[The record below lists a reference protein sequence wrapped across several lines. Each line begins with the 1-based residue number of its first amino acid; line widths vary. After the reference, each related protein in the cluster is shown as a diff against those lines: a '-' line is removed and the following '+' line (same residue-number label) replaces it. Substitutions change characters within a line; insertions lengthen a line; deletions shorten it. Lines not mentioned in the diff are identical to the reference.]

1 MKKEFENIEQLFKDS
16 FENYEANVDASVWNN
31 IQQSINSPA
40 SSAASSSSAGNA
52 GGFAAKSAFFKI
64 TAATIT
70 SAVVV
75 TSSVL
80 IYNVFK
86 DEPINTNEVAENQ
99 VTTENLAP
107 QIIEEKA
114 TETSLTTENNT
125 TENESN
131 VVTPQQNEVKD
142 KELISNE
149 KNNISNTI
157 NNNNT
162 TETTTTPTNTVVEN
176 NKETQTQSTVVT
188 NTNTNTPPTQPS
200 TTNTPKV
207 DVLANVSLKASTKK
221 GDAPLYVEFNV
232 VGEAADYQ
240 WNVDGTTKSGENM
253 YHTFDNPGKYEV
265 LLTVKDKYGKT
276 KTITENIEV
285 LSLVKSSISDIQNIF
300 TPNGD
305 GANDILKVEGENIKE
320 FKAVVYN
327 QNGTVV
333 FEWNTI
339 SGFWDGKDMN
349 NQSVPDGTYFLVV
362 NALGEDNQPYEFKK
376 SVTLRK

>member
-1 MKKEFENIEQLFKDS
+1 MKKEFENIEQLFKDT

-52 GGFAAKSAFFKI
+52 GGFVAKSAFFKI
-64 TAATIT
+64 AAATIT

-80 IYNVFK
+80 IYNAFK
-86 DEPINTNEVAENQ
+86 DEPAKNNKIAENQ
-99 VTTENLAP
+99 VITENSAP
-107 QIIEEKA
+107 KIIEETA
-114 TETSLTTENNT
+114 TERSLTTENKT
-125 TENESN
+125 TENGSN
-131 VVTPQQNEVKD
+131 VVTPQQTEVEDKD
-142 KELISNE
+142 LTSNE
-149 KNNISNTI
+149 KNNSSNTV

-162 TETTTTPTNTVVEN
+162 TETTTTPSNTVVEN
-176 NKETQTQSTVVT
+176 NKETQTQQSMVVT
-188 NTNTNTPPTQPS
+188 NDNTLPTQSS
-200 TTNTPKV
+200 TINTPKV
-207 DVLANVSLKASTKK
+207 DVLANVKLKASTKK

-240 WNVDGTTKSGENM
+240 WYVDGITKSGENV

-265 LLTVKDKYGKT
+265 LLTVKDKQGKT

-305 GANDILKVEGENIKE
+305 GKNDILLIEGENIKE

-327 QNGTVV
+327 QNGTVI

-349 NQSVPDGTYFLVV
+349 NQPVPDGTYFLVI
-362 NALGEDNQPYEFKK
+362 NALGEDNKPYEFKQ

>member
-1 MKKEFENIEQLFKDS
+1 MKKEFENIEQLFKDT
-16 FENYEANVDASVWNN
+16 FENYDANVDASVWNN

-40 SSAASSSSAGNA
+40 SSAASSSSAGNL

-64 TAATIT
+64 AAATIT

-80 IYNVFK
+80 IYNAFK

-99 VTTENLAP
+99 VITENSAP
-107 QIIEEKA
+107 QIIEETA
-114 TETSLTTENNT
+114 TETPLTTENNT

-131 VVTPQQNEVKD
+131 VVTPQQNEVED
-142 KELISNE
+142 KEFTSTE
-149 KNNISNTI
+149 KNNSSNTV

-188 NTNTNTPPTQPS
+188 NTNTPPTQPS

-207 DVLANVSLKASTKK
+207 DVLANVTLKASTKK

-240 WNVDGTTKSGENM
+240 WNVDGTTKSGENV

-265 LLTVKDKYGKT
+265 LLTVKDKQGKT

-349 NQSVPDGTYFLVV
+349 NQPVPDGTYFLVV

-376 SVTLRK
+376 SITLRK

>member
-52 GGFAAKSAFFKI
+52 GGFVAKSAFFKI
-64 TAATIT
+64 AAATIT

-80 IYNVFK
+80 IYNAFK
-86 DEPINTNEVAENQ
+86 EEPINTNEVAENQ
-99 VTTENLAP
+99 VITENSAP
-107 QIIEEKA
+107 QIIEETA
-114 TETSLTTENNT
+114 TEIPLTTENNT
-125 TENESN
+125 TENKSN
-131 VVTPQQNEVKD
+131 LITPQQNEVEEKD
-142 KELISNE
+142 LTSTE
-149 KNNISNTI
+149 KNNTNNTV

-162 TETTTTPTNTVVEN
+162 TETTTTPSNTVVEN

-188 NTNTNTPPTQPS
+188 TTNTPPTQTS

-207 DVLANVSLKASTKK
+207 DVLSNVSLKASTKK
-221 GDAPLYVEFNV
+221 GDAPLYVEFNAN
-232 VGEAADYQ
+232 GEAAEYE
-240 WNVDGTTKSGENM
+240 WEIDGTTKSGENV

-265 LLTVKDKYGKT
+265 LLTVKDKQGKT

-305 GANDILKVEGENIKE
+305 GKNDILLIEGENIKE
-320 FKAVVYN
+320 FKATVYN

-349 NQSVPDGTYFLVV
+349 NQPVADGTYFLVV
-362 NALGEDNQPYEFKK
+362 NALGEDNKPYEFKQ

>member
-52 GGFAAKSAFFKI
+52 GGFVAKSAFFKI
-64 TAATIT
+64 AAATIT

-80 IYNVFK
+80 IYNAFK
-86 DEPINTNEVAENQ
+86 EEPINTNEVAENQ
-99 VTTENLAP
+99 VITENSAP
-107 QIIEEKA
+107 QIIEETA
-114 TETSLTTENNT
+114 TEIPLTTENNT
-125 TENESN
+125 TENKSN
-131 VVTPQQNEVKD
+131 LITPQQNEVEEKD
-142 KELISNE
+142 LTSTE
-149 KNNISNTI
+149 KNNTNNTV

-162 TETTTTPTNTVVEN
+162 TATTTTSSNTVVEN

-188 NTNTNTPPTQPS
+188 TTNTPPTQPS

-221 GDAPLYVEFNV
+221 GDAPLYVEFNAN
-232 VGEAADYQ
+232 GEAAEYE
-240 WNVDGTTKSGENM
+240 WKIDGTTKSGENV

-265 LLTVKDKYGKT
+265 LLTVKDKQGKT

-305 GANDILKVEGENIKE
+305 GKNDILLIEGENIKE
-320 FKAVVYN
+320 FKATVYN

-349 NQSVPDGTYFLVV
+349 NQPVADGTYFLVV
-362 NALGEDNQPYEFKK
+362 NALGEDSKPYEFKQ

>member
-40 SSAASSSSAGNA
+40 SSAASSSSAGNT

-64 TAATIT
+64 AAATIT

-86 DEPINTNEVAENQ
+86 DELSSNNEITENQ
-99 VTTENLAP
+99 VLTENLAP
-107 QIIEEKA
+107 KIIEEIA
-114 TETSLTTENNT
+114 TPLK
-125 TENESN
+125 TENELIN
-131 VVTPQQNEVKD
+131 NEKEPVTHQSTEVKP
-142 KELISNE
+142 KNIISTE
-149 KNNISNTI
+149 KNITTNTVS
-157 NNNNT
+157 NNNT
-162 TETTTTPTNTVVEN
+162 IETSTTPVNTVVEN
-176 NKETQTQSTVVT
+176 NKETQPQNTVVT
-188 NTNTNTPPTQPS
+188 NTNTPQTEPS
-200 TTNTPKV
+200 KTNSPKV
-207 DVLANVSLKASTKK
+207 DVLANVKLKTSSKK

-232 VGEAADYQ
+232 VGEADEYQ
-240 WNVDGTTKSGENM
+240 WNIDGTTKSGENV
-253 YHTFDNPGKYEV
+253 YYTFNNPGKYKV
-265 LLTVKDKYGKT
+265 QLTVKDKNGKT
-276 KTITENIEV
+276 KVITENIEV
-285 LSLVKSSISDIQNIF
+285 LSVVKSSISEIQNIF

-305 GANDILKVEGENIKE
+305 GKNDILLIEGENIKE

-327 QNGTVV
+327 QNGNVV

-349 NQSVPDGTYFLVV
+349 NQALPDGTYFLVV
-362 NALGEDNQPYEFKK
+362 KALGEDNKSYEFKQT
-376 SVTLRK
+376 VTLRQ

>member
-1 MKKEFENIEQLFKDS
+1 MKKEFENIEQLFKDT

-52 GGFAAKSAFFKI
+52 GAFAAKSAFFKI
-64 TAATIT
+64 AAATIT

-80 IYNVFK
+80 IYNAFK
-86 DEPINTNEVAENQ
+86 DESVNNNKIAENQ
-99 VTTENLAP
+99 VITENSAP
-107 QIIEEKA
+107 KNIEETA
-114 TETSLTTENNT
+114 TETPLTTENNT
-125 TENESN
+125 TENGSN
-131 VVTPQQNEVKD
+131 VVTPQQNEVEDKD
-142 KELISNE
+142 LTSNE
-149 KNNISNTI
+149 KNNSSNTV

-162 TETTTTPTNTVVEN
+162 TETTTTPSNTVVEN
-176 NKETQTQSTVVT
+176 NKETQTQQSPVVT
-188 NTNTNTPPTQPS
+188 NTNTSPTEPS

-207 DVLANVSLKASTKK
+207 DVLANVKLKASTKK

-232 VGEAADYQ
+232 VGEAIDYQ
-240 WNVDGTTKSGENM
+240 WNIDGVTKSGENV

-265 LLTVKDKYGKT
+265 LLIVKDKQGKT

-305 GANDILKVEGENIKE
+305 GKNDILLIEGENIKE

-327 QNGTVV
+327 QNGTVI

-349 NQSVPDGTYFLVV
+349 NQIVPDGIYFLVV
-362 NALGEDNQPYEFKK
+362 NALGEDNKPYEIKK
-376 SVTLRK
+376 SITLRK

>member
-52 GGFAAKSAFFKI
+52 GGFVAKSAFFKI
-64 TAATIT
+64 AAATIT

-75 TSSVL
+75 TTSVL
-80 IYNVFK
+80 IYNAFK
-86 DEPINTNEVAENQ
+86 EEPINTNEVAENQ
-99 VTTENLAP
+99 VITENAAP
-107 QIIEEKA
+107 QIVEETA
-114 TETSLTTENNT
+114 TEIPLTTENNT
-125 TENESN
+125 TENKSN
-131 VVTPQQNEVKD
+131 LITPQQNEVEEKD
-142 KELISNE
+142 LTSTE
-149 KNNISNTI
+149 KNNTNNTV

-162 TETTTTPTNTVVEN
+162 TATTTTSSNTVVEN

-188 NTNTNTPPTQPS
+188 TTNTPPTQTS

-207 DVLANVSLKASTKK
+207 DVLANVSLKASAKK
-221 GDAPLYVEFNV
+221 GDAPLYVEFNAN
-232 VGEAADYQ
+232 GEAAEYE
-240 WNVDGTTKSGENM
+240 WKIDGTTKSGENV

-265 LLTVKDKYGKT
+265 LLTVKDKHGET

-305 GANDILKVEGENIKE
+305 GKNDILLIEGENIKE

-327 QNGTVV
+327 QNGTVI

-349 NQSVPDGTYFLVV
+349 NQPVADGTYFLVV
-362 NALGEDNQPYEFKK
+362 NALGEDNKPYEFKQ

>member
-1 MKKEFENIEQLFKDS
+1 MKKEFENIEQLFKDT
-16 FENYEANVDASVWNN
+16 FENYEANVDVSVWNN

-40 SSAASSSSAGNA
+40 SSAASSSGNA

-64 TAATIT
+64 AAATIT

-80 IYNVFK
+80 IYNTFK
-86 DEPINTNEVAENQ
+86 DEPANNNEVAENQ
-99 VTTENLAP
+99 VITENSAP
-107 QIIEEKA
+107 KIIEETA
-114 TETSLTTENNT
+114 TETPLTTENNT
-125 TENESN
+125 TENEN
-131 VVTPQQNEVKD
+131 NAVTSQQTEVKD
-142 KELISNE
+142 KELIYNE

-162 TETTTTPTNTVVEN
+162 TETTTTPTSTVVEN
-176 NKETQTQSTVVT
+176 DKETQTQSTVVT
-188 NTNTNTPPTQPS
+188 NTNTPQIQPS

-207 DVLANVSLKASTKK
+207 DVLANVKIKASTKK

-232 VGEAADYQ
+232 IGEATDYQ
-240 WNVDGTTKSGENM
+240 WNIDGTTKSDENV

-265 LLTVKDKYGKT
+265 LLTVKDKQGKT

-305 GANDILKVEGENIKE
+305 GKNDILLIEGENIKE

-327 QNGTVV
+327 QNGTVI

-349 NQSVPDGTYFLVV
+349 NQPVPDGTYFLVV

-376 SVTLRK
+376 SITLRK

>member
-1 MKKEFENIEQLFKDS
+1 MKKEFENIEQLFKDT
-16 FENYEANVDASVWNN
+16 FENYDANVDASVWNN

-64 TAATIT
+64 AAATIT

-80 IYNVFK
+80 IYNAFK

-99 VTTENLAP
+99 VITENLAP
-107 QIIEEKA
+107 KIIEETP
-114 TETSLTTENNT
+114 TETPLTTENNT
-125 TENESN
+125 IENENN
-131 VVTPQQNEVKD
+131 VVTPQQTEVED
-142 KELISNE
+142 KELTSTE
-149 KNNISNTI
+149 KNNSSNTV

-162 TETTTTPTNTVVEN
+162 TESNSTPTNTVVEN

-188 NTNTNTPPTQPS
+188 NTNTPPTEQS

-207 DVLANVSLKASTKK
+207 DVLANVTLKASTKK

-232 VGEAADYQ
+232 IGEAADYQ
-240 WNVDGTTKSGENM
+240 WNVDGTTKSGENV

-265 LLTVKDKYGKT
+265 LLTVKDKQGKT

-349 NQSVPDGTYFLVV
+349 NQPVPDGTYFLVV

-376 SVTLRK
+376 SITLRK

>member
-64 TAATIT
+64 AAATIT

-80 IYNVFK
+80 IYNAFK
-86 DEPINTNEVAENQ
+86 EEPINTNEVAENQ
-99 VTTENLAP
+99 VITENSAP
-107 QIIEEKA
+107 QIIEETA
-114 TETSLTTENNT
+114 TEIPLTTENNT
-125 TENESN
+125 TENKSN
-131 VVTPQQNEVKD
+131 LITPQQNEVEEKD
-142 KELISNE
+142 LTSTE
-149 KNNISNTI
+149 KNNTNNTV

-162 TETTTTPTNTVVEN
+162 TATTTTSSNTVVEN

-188 NTNTNTPPTQPS
+188 TTNTPPTQTS

-221 GDAPLYVEFNV
+221 GDAPLYVEFNAN
-232 VGEAADYQ
+232 GEAADYE
-240 WNVDGTTKSGENM
+240 WKIDGTTKSGENV

-265 LLTVKDKYGKT
+265 LLTVKDKQGKT

-305 GANDILKVEGENIKE
+305 GKNDILLIEGENIKE

-349 NQSVPDGTYFLVV
+349 SQPVADGTYFLVI
-362 NALGEDNQPYEFKK
+362 NALGEDNKPYEFKQ

>member
-1 MKKEFENIEQLFKDS
+1 MKKEFENIEQLFKDT

-40 SSAASSSSAGNA
+40 SSASSSAGNA

-64 TAATIT
+64 AAATIT

-80 IYNVFK
+80 IYNAFK
-86 DEPINTNEVAENQ
+86 DEPTNNNEVAENQ
-99 VTTENLAP
+99 VITESLVPKN
-107 QIIEEKA
+107 IKETA

-125 TENESN
+125 TENGSN
-131 VVTPQQNEVKD
+131 VVTPQQNEVEDKD
-142 KELISNE
+142 LTSNE
-149 KNNISNTI
+149 KNNSSNTV

-162 TETTTTPTNTVVEN
+162 TETTTTPSSTVVEN
-176 NKETQTQSTVVT
+176 NKETQTQQSTVVT
-188 NTNTNTPPTQPS
+188 STNTPPTQSS

-207 DVLANVSLKASTKK
+207 DVLANVKLKASTKK

-240 WNVDGTTKSGENM
+240 WHVDGTTKSGENV

-265 LLTVKDKYGKT
+265 LLTVKDKQGKT

-285 LSLVKSSISDIQNIF
+285 LSAIKSSISDIQNIF

-305 GANDILKVEGENIKE
+305 GKNDILLIEGENIKE

-327 QNGTVV
+327 QNGTII

-349 NQSVPDGTYFLVV
+349 NQFVSDGIYFLVV
-362 NALGEDNQPYEFKK
+362 NALGEDNKPYEIKK
-376 SVTLRK
+376 SITLRK